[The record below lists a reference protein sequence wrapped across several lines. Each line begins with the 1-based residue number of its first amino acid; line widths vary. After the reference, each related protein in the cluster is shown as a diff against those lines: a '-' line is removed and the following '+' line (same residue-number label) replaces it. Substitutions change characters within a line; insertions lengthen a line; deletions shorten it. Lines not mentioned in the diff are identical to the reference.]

1 MTTRLAEKPME
12 ALVRKRIGEIPI
24 LQTVIQRLRWREILL
39 RYIPSHGNETVPAV
53 DTLLVLVWN
62 IAGGRQ
68 PLYELPEWVAK
79 LDSRLLRHVAE
90 LSCEELYGDDRFARA
105 LDKLYAADRASM
117 VTDIALRVIET
128 TGVDLSELHNDS
140 TTVKTYGHM
149 PGKTTSGVYFTQGHS
164 KDHRPDLKQ
173 IVYNLTIS
181 ADGAIPIHYKTYP
194 GNRTDDTVHIETWN
208 ALRRITGRADFLYVA
223 DSKVCTHQ
231 QLSHIVRH
239 GGRVVTL
246 MPETWKEAG
255 DFKQTLRQTVK
266 AKQRILRRPLP
277 NGEQTYETFYCFSG
291 RYRTEKSRYPLHWI
305 YSTQKKKRDRAA
317 REKRLQKAEYELTE
331 LMAKLNARTL
341 KTKAQ
346 IQQRVDTILQSHSVE
361 AFYHT
366 EIGEVKQRWTKQIGK
381 GRPGKNTQYETI
393 SETLYTLSW
402 TRKKDALDREKK
414 VDGIF
419 PILCTDQAMTAKA
432 ALEAYKYQPR
442 LEKRFCQLK
451 SVHNVAPTLFKRVE
465 RVEAIML
472 LFFLALILQAV
483 IERQVRRQ
491 MKASDIDAL
500 SIYPEHRLAYHPTTA
515 KIFERFQD
523 ISNYMIVEGEQVIK
537 VYRDQLTDLQ
547 KEILGLLGMTEKDY
561 WLKVE

>member
-1 MTTRLAEKPME
+1 MTTRLAQKPME
-12 ALVRKRIGEIPI
+12 ALVRKRIGEIPL
-24 LQTVIQRLRWREILL
+24 LQTVIQRLRWREIVLSYL
-39 RYIPSHGNETVPAV
+39 PSHGNETVPAV

-62 IAGGRQ
+62 IACGRQ

-79 LDSRLLRHVAE
+79 LDARLLGHVPE
-90 LSCEELYGDDRFARA
+90 GSCEELYGDDRFARA

-140 TTVKTYGHM
+140 TTVKTCGHM
-149 PGKTTSGVYFTQGHS
+149 PGKTPTGLYFTQGHS

-208 ALRRITGRADFLYVA
+208 ALRQMTGKADFLYVA

-231 QLSHIVRH
+231 QLSHSVRH

-255 DFKQTLRQTVK
+255 DFKATLRQTVK

-305 YSTQKKKRDRAA
+305 YSTQKRKRDRAA
-317 REKRLQKAEYELTE
+317 REKRLQKAEYELME

-346 IQQRVDTILQSHSVE
+346 IQQRVNTILQSHGVE
-361 AFYHT
+361 TFYYT

-381 GRPGKNTQYETI
+381 GRPSKNTQYETI
-393 SETLYTLSW
+393 IETLYTLSW

-451 SVHNVAPTLFKRVE
+451 SVHHVAPTLFKRVE

-491 MKASDIDAL
+491 MKVSDIDAL
-500 SIYPEHRLAYHPTTA
+500 SLYPEHRLAYHPTTA

-537 VYRDQLTDLQ
+537 LYRDQLSDLQ
-547 KEILGLLGMTEKDY
+547 KEILELLGMTEKDY
-561 WLKVE
+561 WLNVE

>member
-1 MTTRLAEKPME
+1 MTTQLAEMPME
-12 ALVRKRIGEIPI
+12 QLIRQRIGEIPI
-24 LQTVIQRLRWREILL
+24 LQTVIQRLRLRELL
-39 RYIPSHGNETVPAV
+39 LSYIKPHGNETVPAV

-62 IAGGRQ
+62 IACGRK

-79 LDSRLLRHVAE
+79 LDSGLLGHTIDAAE
-90 LSCEELYGDDRFARA
+90 NPYGDDRFARA

-149 PGKTTSGVYFTQGHS
+149 PGKTATGLYFTQGHS

-194 GNRTDDTVHIETWN
+194 GNRTDDTLHIDTWN
-208 ALRRITGRADFLYVA
+208 ALRQIAGKADFLYVA
-223 DSKVCTHQ
+223 DSKVCTQ
-231 QLSHIVRH
+231 KQLSYIVRH

-246 MPETWKEAG
+246 MPETWKEAS

-266 AKQRILRRPLP
+266 AKTRILRRPLP
-277 NGEQTYETFYCFSG
+277 NDEGNYETFYCFSG
-291 RYRTEKSRYPLHWI
+291 SYRTEKGRYPLHWI
-305 YSTQKKKRDRAA
+305 YSTEKKKRDRVA
-317 REKRLQKAEYELTE
+317 REKRLQKAEYDLTE
-331 LMAKLNARTL
+331 LMGKLNTRTL
-341 KTKAQ
+341 KTAEQ
-346 IQQRVDTILQSHSVE
+346 IQQRVEKILQGQGVE

-366 EIGEVKQRWTKQIGK
+366 EIVEVKQQWTKQIGK

-393 SETLYTLSW
+393 VETLYTLSW
-402 TRKKDALDREKK
+402 RRRKEVLDREKK

-419 PILCTDQAMTAKA
+419 PILCTDESMTAKA

-472 LFFLALILQAV
+472 LFFLALVLQAI
-483 IERQVRRQ
+483 IEREVRQ
-491 MKASDIDAL
+491 KMKDSDIDAL

-515 KIFERFQD
+515 KIFERFHD
-523 ISNYMIVEGEQVIK
+523 ISNYRIVEGTQVIK
-537 VYRDQLTDLQ
+537 VYRDEISDLQ
-547 KEILGLLGMTEKDY
+547 KEILALLGMTEKDY
-561 WLKVE
+561 WQKVD

>member
-1 MTTRLAEKPME
+1 MADDDKTTDKKPME
-12 ALVRKRIGEIPI
+12 ALIRKRIGEIPI
-24 LQTVIQRLRWREILL
+24 LQTVIQRLRLREILL
-39 RYIPSHGNETVPAV
+39 NYIKPHGNETVPAV

-62 IAGGRQ
+62 IACGRQ

-79 LDSRLLRHVAE
+79 LDGGLLGHRADAAE
-90 LSCEELYGDDRFARA
+90 NPYGDDRFGRA

-140 TTVKTYGHM
+140 TTVKSFGSM
-149 PGKTTSGVYFTQGHS
+149 PGKTATGLYFTQGHS

-194 GNRTDDTVHIETWN
+194 GNRTDDTLHIETWN
-208 ALRRITGRADFLYVA
+208 ALRRITGTADFLYVA
-223 DSKVCTHQ
+223 DCKVCTHK

-246 MPETWKEAG
+246 MPETWKETG
-255 DFKQTLRQTVK
+255 DFKATLRQTAK
-266 AKQRILRRPLP
+266 AKKRILRRRLP
-277 NGEQTYETFYCFSG
+277 NDEEGYETFYCFSG
-291 RYRTEKSRYPLHWI
+291 QYRTEKGRYPLHWI
-305 YSTQKKKRDRAA
+305 YSTQKKKRDRVA
-317 REKRLQKAEYELTE
+317 REKRLQKAEYDLTE
-331 LMAKLNARTL
+331 LMGKLNTRAL
-341 KTKAQ
+341 KTKDQ
-346 IQQRVDTILQSHSVE
+346 IQQRVQKILQGHGVE
-361 AFYHT
+361 TFYHT
-366 EIGEVKQRWTKQIGK
+366 EIGTVKQQWTKQIGK

-393 SETLYTLSW
+393 VETLYTLSW
-402 TRKKDALDREKK
+402 RRNREALDREKK

-419 PILCTDQAMTAKA
+419 PILCTDEAMTAKS

-472 LFFLALILQAV
+472 LFFLALILQAI
-483 IERQVRRQ
+483 IEREVRQ
-491 MKASDIDAL
+491 TMKDSDIDAL

-515 KIFERFQD
+515 KIFERFRD
-523 ISNYMIVEGEQVIK
+523 ISNYRIV
-537 VYRDQLTDLQ
+537 
-547 KEILGLLGMTEKDY
+547 
-561 WLKVE
+561 

>member
-39 RYIPSHGNETVPAV
+39 SYIQSHGNETVPAV

-62 IAGGRQ
+62 IACGRQ

-79 LDSRLLRHVAE
+79 LDARLLEHVAE
-90 LSCEELYGDDRFARA
+90 VSCEELYGDDRFARA

-149 PGKTTSGVYFTQGHS
+149 PGKTVTGLYFTQGHS

-208 ALRRITGRADFLYVA
+208 VLRQMTGKADFLYVA
-223 DSKVCTHQ
+223 DSKVCTHK

-255 DFKQTLRQTVK
+255 DFKETLRQTVK
-266 AKQRILRRPLP
+266 AKKRILRRPLP
-277 NGEQTYETFYCFSG
+277 NDEETYETFYCFSG

-305 YSTQKKKRDRAA
+305 YSTEKKKRDRSA
-317 REKRLQKAEYELTE
+317 REKRLQKAEHELTE
-331 LMAKLNARTL
+331 LMGKLNVRAL
-341 KTKAQ
+341 KTKEQ
-346 IQQRVDTILQSHSVE
+346 IQQRVDNILQSHSVE

-366 EIGEVKQRWTKQIGK
+366 EIGAVKQQWTKQIGK

-393 SETLYTLSW
+393 VETLYTLSW

-523 ISNYMIVEGEQVIK
+523 ISNYKIVEGGHVIK
-537 VYRDQLTDLQ
+537 VYRDEITDLH
-547 KEILGLLGMTEKDY
+547 KEILGLLSMTEKDY
-561 WLKVE
+561 WLKVD

>member
-1 MTTRLAEKPME
+1 MPANRFEAMADDDKTTDKKPME
-12 ALVRKRIGEIPI
+12 ALIRKRIGEIPI
-24 LQTVIQRLRWREILL
+24 LQTVIQRLRLREILL
-39 RYIPSHGNETVPAV
+39 NYIKPHGNETVPAV

-62 IAGGRQ
+62 IACGRQ

-79 LDSRLLRHVAE
+79 LDGGLLGHTVDAAE
-90 LSCEELYGDDRFARA
+90 NPYGDDRFGRA

-128 TGVDLSELHNDS
+128 TRVDLSELHNDS
-140 TTVKTYGHM
+140 TTVKSFGSM
-149 PGKTTSGVYFTQGHS
+149 PGKTATGLYFTQGHS

-194 GNRTDDTVHIETWN
+194 GNRTDDTLHIETWN
-208 ALRRITGRADFLYVA
+208 ALRQITGKADFLYVA
-223 DSKVCTHQ
+223 DSKVCTHK

-246 MPETWKEAG
+246 MPETWKETG
-255 DFKQTLRQTVK
+255 NFKATLRQTVK
-266 AKQRILRRPLP
+266 AKKRILRRPLP
-277 NGEQTYETFYCFSG
+277 NDEESYETFYCFSG
-291 RYRTEKSRYPLHWI
+291 QYRTEKGRHPLHWI
-305 YSTQKKKRDRAA
+305 YSTQKKTRDRAT
-317 REKRLQKAEYELTE
+317 REKRLQKAEHALTE
-331 LMAKLNARTL
+331 LMGKLNTRAL
-341 KTKAQ
+341 KTKDQ
-346 IQQRVDTILQSHSVE
+346 IQQRVQKILQGHGVE

-366 EIGEVKQRWTKQIGK
+366 EIGEVEQQWTKQIGK

-393 SETLYTLSW
+393 VETLYTLS
-402 TRKKDALDREKK
+402 
-414 VDGIF
+414 
-419 PILCTDQAMTAKA
+419 KA

-451 SVHNVAPTLFKRVE
+451 SVHQVAPTLFKRVE

-483 IERQVRRQ
+483 IEREVRRK
-491 MKASDIDAL
+491 MKASNIEAL

-523 ISNYMIVEGEQVIK
+523 IANYRIVEDNQVIK
-537 VYRDQLTDLQ
+537 VYRDEITDLH
-547 KEILGLLGMTEKDY
+547 KEILGLLGMTEKNY
-561 WLKVE
+561 WQKVA